1 MKKAAA
7 APKATKKAMKVGAQR
22 IDIQASEAS
31 EANETLK
38 ASEAR
43 EVRETDEGLASE
55 AGEAVEARTNT
66 KEDMT
71 RK

>member
-22 IDIQASEAS
+22 IDIQAS